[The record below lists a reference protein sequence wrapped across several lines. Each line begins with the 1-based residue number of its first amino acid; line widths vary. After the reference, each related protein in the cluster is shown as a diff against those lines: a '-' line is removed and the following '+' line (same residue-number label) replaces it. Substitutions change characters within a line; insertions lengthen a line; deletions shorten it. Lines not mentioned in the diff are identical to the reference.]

1 MCGINGI
8 ISKDKNKDKLI
19 KSMNEKI
26 LHRGPDAE
34 GIFVEGDVALGQRRL
49 SIIDLA
55 GGNQPIYNEDKSIL
69 IMYNGEVYNYKAS
82 DDNNDDKTEPEWGV
96 KSFNLNKQTG
106 NFNITVTA
114 GKERYPDTKIYV
126 ALYRN
131 GVLVSVKSFV
141 PEFDSNSEYSGDG
154 TMSLPSDMTNV
165 SAKAFIWHGEMVP
178 ITEAIQLS
186 IK

>member
-1 MCGINGI
+1 MAQ
-8 ISKDKNKDKLI
+8 KTNKPV
-19 KSMNEKI
+19 SET
-26 LHRGPDAE
+26 
-34 GIFVEGDVALGQRRL
+34 VQ
-49 SIIDLA
+49 S
-55 GGNQPIYNEDKSIL
+55 
-69 IMYNGEVYNYKAS
+69 EVYNYKAS

-154 TMSLPSDMTNV
+154 TMSLPSDMTNI
-165 SAKAFIWHGEMVP
+165 SAKAFIWHGEKKDYIGSNCYGDVRKHD
-178 ITEAIQLS
+178 TCTVNGLC
-186 IK
+186 

>member
-1 MCGINGI
+1 LKLYRDNSLLKKVETELFTYDFTAYIKKDGKYYYTITSIGNG
-8 ISKDKNKDKLI
+8 
-19 KSMNEKI
+19 EKYTNS
-26 LHRGPDAE
+26 E
-34 GIFVEGDVALGQRRL
+34 TVQ
-49 SIIDLA
+49 S
-55 GGNQPIYNEDKSIL
+55 
-69 IMYNGEVYNYKAS
+69 EVYNYKAS

-154 TMSLPSDMTNV
+154 TMSLPSDMTNI

>member
-1 MCGINGI
+1 MKKYIKKDGKYYYTITSIGNG
-8 ISKDKNKDKLI
+8 
-19 KSMNEKI
+19 EKYTNS
-26 LHRGPDAE
+26 E
-34 GIFVEGDVALGQRRL
+34 TVQ
-49 SIIDLA
+49 S
-55 GGNQPIYNEDKSIL
+55 
-69 IMYNGEVYNYKAS
+69 EVYNYKAS

-154 TMSLPSDMTNV
+154 TMSLPSDMTNI

>member
-1 MCGINGI
+1 M
-8 ISKDKNKDKLI
+8 ISAGSKELLQDFEKRMRFVNLI
-19 KSMNEKI
+19 KYWLQRSKPTEIREI
-26 LHRGPDAE
+26 LH
-34 GIFVEGDVALGQRRL
+34 
-49 SIIDLA
+49 
-55 GGNQPIYNEDKSIL
+55 
-69 IMYNGEVYNYKAS
+69 
-82 DDNNDDKTEPEWGV
+82 NNDDKTEPEWGV

-154 TMSLPSDMTNV
+154 TMSLLSDMTNI

>member
-1 MCGINGI
+1 MKTSH
-8 ISKDKNKDKLI
+8 ISTLAFAILFSSSVMAQKTNKLV
-19 KSMNEKI
+19 SET
-26 LHRGPDAE
+26 
-34 GIFVEGDVALGQRRL
+34 VQ
-49 SIIDLA
+49 S
-55 GGNQPIYNEDKSIL
+55 
-69 IMYNGEVYNYKAS
+69 EVYNYKAS

-154 TMSLPSDMTNV
+154 TMSLPSDMTNI